1 VPRSSDVRVEV
12 VTNREIAPAYFSM
25 RLAVPPRLA
34 RFRPGQFLMLGWDEG
49 CDPFLPR
56 AMSIRSVRR
65 FQVPSSK
72 FRVLQPE
79 TRNLKP
85 GTWIAEVEILYKI
98 YGRGTALLA
107 AMRPGRFLRALG
119 PLGNAFEVPRSATG
133 VIMVAG
139 GIGVPPIAALAESL
153 AKRRTSRRTEM
164 TVFLG
169 GRSKADLLCAAD
181 FRRAGAKVH
190 MATEDGSCGY
200 KGLVTEAVEEFLRTS
215 PPAPRTSH
223 SNRRPPH
230 HAPRQGR
237 SKQRPYRAP
246 RTVLYACGPHPMLAA
261 LMPIAEKYDLPYQ
274 ASLEANMACGFGAC
288 VGCVVPVKGG
298 EGHRTYRLVCKDGPV
313 FDAHDILWA

>member
-1 VPRSSDVRVEV
+1 VARSSEVRVEV
-12 VTNREIAPAYFSM
+12 VANREIAPSYFSM

-56 AMSIRSVRR
+56 AMSIRRVRR

-72 FRVLQPE
+72 FRVLQPG

-98 YGRGTALLA
+98 FGRGTAVLA
-107 AMRPGRFLRALG
+107 AMRPGRFLRVLG
-119 PLGNAFEVPRSATG
+119 PLGNAFEVPRSATEI
-133 VIMVAG
+133 IMVAG

-153 AKRRTSRRTEM
+153 AKRRTSHRMEM

-169 GRSKADLLCAAD
+169 GRSKADLLCVAD

-190 MATEDGSCGY
+190 MATEDGSSGY
-200 KGLVTEAVEEFLRTS
+200 EGLVTELVNEYLST
-215 PPAPRTSH
+215 
-223 SNRRPPH
+223 PH
-230 HAPRQGR
+230 P
-237 SKQRPYRAP
+237 AP

-261 LMPIAEKYDLPYQ
+261 LAPIAEKYDLPYQ

-288 VGCVVPVKGG
+288 MGCVVPVKGG
-298 EGHRTYRLVCKDGPV
+298 EGHRTYRLVCKDGAV
-313 FDAHDILWA
+313 FDAHGILWA

>member
-1 VPRSSDVRVEV
+1 
-12 VTNREIAPAYFSM
+12 M

-56 AMSIRSVRR
+56 AMSIRSAKCEVR
-65 FQVPSSK
+65 SAK
-72 FRVLQPE
+72 
-79 TRNLKP
+79 
-85 GTWIAEVEILYKI
+85 GEVEILYKI

-119 PLGNAFEVPRSATG
+119 PLGNAFEVSRSATG

-153 AKRRTSRRTEM
+153 AKRGTSRRTEM

-190 MATEDGSCGY
+190 MATEDGSFGY

-215 PPAPRTSH
+215 HLAPRTLT
-223 SNRRPPH
+223 RAQQAAPLPRTPH
-230 HAPRQGR
+230 PAPRQGR
-237 SKQRPYRAP
+237 SKQRPYLAP
-246 RTVLYACGPHPMLAA
+246 RTLVVAPRTSHLAPRTIMYACGPHPMLAA
-261 LMPIAEKYDLPYQ
+261 LTPIAEKYDLPYQ

-313 FDAHDILWA
+313 IDAHDILWA

>member
-1 VPRSSDVRVEV
+1 MPRSSDVRVEV
-12 VTNREIAPAYFSM
+12 VANREIAPSYFSM

-56 AMSIRSVRR
+56 AMSIRRAGPASRR
-65 FQVPSSK
+65 FQVPGSK
-72 FRVLQPE
+72 FQVKKGLHANAKLE
-79 TRNLKP
+79 TRNSEL
-85 GTWIAEVEILYKI
+85 GVAEVEILYKI

-153 AKRRTSRRTEM
+153 AKRGTSRRTEM

-200 KGLVTEAVEEFLRTS
+200 KGLVTELVNEYLSTP
-215 PPAPRTSH
+215 PPAPRT
-223 SNRRPPH
+223 
-230 HAPRQGR
+230 
-237 SKQRPYRAP
+237 
-246 RTVLYACGPHPMLAA
+246 VIYACGPHPMLAA
-261 LMPIAEKYDLPYQ
+261 LTPIAEKYDLPYQ

-313 FDAHDILWA
+313 FDARDILWG

>member
-1 VPRSSDVRVEV
+1 MPRSSDVRVEV
-12 VTNREIAPAYFSM
+12 VANREIAPSYFSM

-34 RFRPGQFLMLGWDEG
+34 RFRPGQFLMLGWGEG

-56 AMSIRSVRR
+56 AMSIRSAKCGVR
-65 FQVPSSK
+65 SA
-72 FRVLQPE
+72 
-79 TRNLKP
+79 
-85 GTWIAEVEILYKI
+85 GYEVEILYKI

-133 VIMVAG
+133 VIMEAG

-190 MATEDGSCGY
+190 MATEDGSSGY
-200 KGLVTEAVEEFLRTS
+200 EGLVTELVNEYLST
-215 PPAPRTSH
+215 
-223 SNRRPPH
+223 PH
-230 HAPRQGR
+230 P
-237 SKQRPYRAP
+237 AP

-261 LMPIAEKYDLPYQ
+261 LTPIAEKYDLPYQ

-288 VGCVVPVKGG
+288 MGCVVPVKGG

>member
-1 VPRSSDVRVEV
+1 
-12 VTNREIAPAYFSM
+12 M

-56 AMSIRSVRR
+56 AMSIRRVRR

-72 FRVLQPE
+72 FRVLQPG

-98 YGRGTALLA
+98 FGRGTAVLA
-107 AMRPGRFLRALG
+107 AMRPGRFLRVLG
-119 PLGNAFEVPRSATG
+119 PLGNAFEVPRSATEI
-133 VIMVAG
+133 IMVAG

-153 AKRRTSRRTEM
+153 AKRRTSHRMEM

-169 GRSKADLLCAAD
+169 GRSKADLLCVAD

-190 MATEDGSCGY
+190 MATEDGSSGY
-200 KGLVTEAVEEFLRTS
+200 EGLVTELVNEYLST
-215 PPAPRTSH
+215 
-223 SNRRPPH
+223 PH
-230 HAPRQGR
+230 P
-237 SKQRPYRAP
+237 AP

-261 LMPIAEKYDLPYQ
+261 LAPIAEKYDLPYQ

-288 VGCVVPVKGG
+288 MGCVVPVKGG
-298 EGHRTYRLVCKDGPV
+298 EGHRTYRLVCKDGAV
-313 FDAHDILWA
+313 FDAHGILWA

>member
-1 VPRSSDVRVEV
+1 
-12 VTNREIAPAYFSM
+12 
-25 RLAVPPRLA
+25 
-34 RFRPGQFLMLGWDEG
+34 
-49 CDPFLPR
+49 
-56 AMSIRSVRR
+56 
-65 FQVPSSK
+65 
-72 FRVLQPE
+72 
-79 TRNLKP
+79 
-85 GTWIAEVEILYKI
+85 VEILYKI

-169 GRSKADLLCAAD
+169 GRSKADLLCTAD
-181 FRRAGAKVH
+181 FRRAGAEVH
-190 MATEDGSCGY
+190 MATEDGSKGF
-200 KGLVTEAVEEFLRTS
+200 KGLVTELLEKFLRT
-215 PPAPRTSH
+215 
-223 SNRRPPH
+223 PH

-237 SKQRPYRAP
+237 SKQRPYPAP
-246 RTVLYACGPHPMLAA
+246 RTSIYACGPHPMLAA
-261 LMPIAEKYDLPYQ
+261 LAPIAEKYDLPYQ

>member
-1 VPRSSDVRVEV
+1 
-12 VTNREIAPAYFSM
+12 
-25 RLAVPPRLA
+25 
-34 RFRPGQFLMLGWDEG
+34 
-49 CDPFLPR
+49 
-56 AMSIRSVRR
+56 MSIRRVRR
-65 FQVPSSK
+65 FHVPSSK
-72 FRVLQPE
+72 FRVLQPG
-79 TRNLKP
+79 TRSLKP

-98 YGRGTALLA
+98 YGHGTALLA

-153 AKRRTSRRTEM
+153 AKRETSRRTEM

-169 GRSKADLLCAAD
+169 GRSRADLLCAAD

-200 KGLVTEAVEEFLRTS
+200 KGLVTELVNEYLST
-215 PPAPRTSH
+215 
-223 SNRRPPH
+223 PH
-230 HAPRQGR
+230 P
-237 SKQRPYRAP
+237 AP

-261 LMPIAEKYDLPYQ
+261 LTPIAEKYDLPYQ

-313 FDAHDILWA
+313 FDAHNILWA